1 MQKHIFSAGSVLGSR
16 AGSVGVGVSGCTGCA
31 WVWRRGA
38 APSLALAIPAHG
50 SARLCSRSVAL
61 VFSGV
66 SVSVRV
72 VRGRAFVR
80 VRGARAT
87 LAAVAA
93 WWSGCL
99 RSAGVVR

>member
-1 MQKHIFSAGSVLGSR
+1 MQKPLFSAVQILGSR
-16 AGSVGVGVSGCTGCA
+16 AGSVAVGVSGCVGCA
-31 WVWRRGA
+31 WVWRRGF

-50 SARLCSRSVAL
+50 SAGLCSRSVAL
-61 VFSGV
+61 SFSGV

-72 VRGRAFVR
+72 VGGRSFVR

-93 WWSGCL
+93 WWSSCL
-99 RSAGVVR
+99 RSSGVA